1 MEKERTL
8 TCDCGK
14 ILVSTQKEFNVLFC
28 EAMVCPACGF
38 TTLTKEQAERLLRL
52 KEFESILSQE
62 RKVIK
67 IGNSMGLTLPDRL
80 KEVGIHIGQ
89 KVKIEPVSDHSL
101 NLVFK

>member
-1 MEKERTL
+1 MSCSVKL
-8 TCDCGK
+8 WSALPVGLLHSPK
-14 ILVSTQKEFNVLFC
+14 NKQG
-28 EAMVCPACGF
+28 GF
-38 TTLTKEQAERLLRL
+38 YDSKNL
-52 KEFESILSQE
+52 KASFLMSHE

-89 KVKIEPVSDHSL
+89 KVKIEPVNDHSL